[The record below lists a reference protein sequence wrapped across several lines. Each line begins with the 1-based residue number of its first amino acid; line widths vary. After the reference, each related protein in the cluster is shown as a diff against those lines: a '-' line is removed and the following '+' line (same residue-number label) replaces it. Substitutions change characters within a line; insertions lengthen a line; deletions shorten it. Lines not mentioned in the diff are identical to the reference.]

1 MTHISAKEDF
11 VLRLIQYRHDD
22 YCVGPWMGDIMQS
35 PPEKRTMM
43 LENLRQKRRETDC
56 VGHGFLPVL
65 SDDERRLVHDSF
77 HPPQIEYTRE
87 PQEAQN

>member
-1 MTHISAKEDF
+1 
-11 VLRLIQYRHDD
+11 
-22 YCVGPWMGDIMQS
+22 MGDIMQS
-35 PPEKRTMM
+35 LPDKSGDRRRTY
-43 LENLRQKRRETDC
+43 NKKRRETNC
-56 VGHGFLPVL
+56 VGHGFLPVS

>member
-1 MTHISAKEDF
+1 
-11 VLRLIQYRHDD
+11 
-22 YCVGPWMGDIMQS
+22 
-35 PPEKRTMM
+35 MM
-43 LENLRQKRRETDC
+43 LENLQQKRRETDC

-77 HPPQIEYTRE
+77 HPPQIEYTCE